1 MYIFAM
7 PGTPLRRA
15 VFAKSKELA
24 AGKIDRSIWT
34 LESIIRLEEFGVT
47 YLDRYNYREVPV
59 LN

>member
-24 AGKIDRSIWT
+24 AGKIDRSIWA
-34 LESIIRLEEFGVT
+34 LESILTLEDFGVT
-47 YLDRYNYREVPV
+47 YIAQYNFHQIPV
-59 LN
+59 QN